1 MGNLVRLSNQ
11 PHDLRIVESVIS
23 YNQNILE
30 NVPIR
35 KQQQRSRSRSF
46 RPLSSPVKM
55 ISNFL
60 SSQQNTP
67 SRHRYGMSL
76 MKTLPAMPPPTPA
89 KNTSKPGVRSGT
101 DEPEERAVAPEFAAE
116 DSRNP
121 FVLLEDTFVAYIIA
135 LRSRSGNVVGRVL
148 RNRAG
153 ADELA
158 VNELY
163 NLLLEDP
170 SKLQAPAEASVDVLF
185 AAFEKFLRRAWK
197 DRMGP
202 LVPANILEGML
213 ASFDM
218 GRPVLFSQQFKKS
231 LEDLSPQNKRAFS
244 TTVHLLS
251 DLLDASGSDGDRGA
265 LIATF
270 AEALVLE
277 GNPHDYIMLLDRLV
291 DDYDN
296 LFDSAFTGSDK
307 DDMMPGTGSLS
318 STRSFNT
325 GSMNSNASSLR
336 KRFGFSTLS
345 RENSKNE
352 PESKV
357 ASIWRTLSKT
367 TKSPGDNNMP
377 KASLVRSRSTDSD
390 NRMLPP
396 SRPASRDRPTTSSSA
411 DEPRSRPG
419 SSHLNTSTLSSIGE
433 NTPSRPPPLPRK
445 KRRSSLSDLTSL
457 RDPTTVSAWYPLQP
471 RKAVDSQENEAKP
484 ITPLKPSSP
493 VKQAQ
498 PANRSSPQPSGLP
511 RRFGS
516 PPMKENS
523 PLRENASRNS
533 TSPSVYHTSSAIS
546 PLKQRSEETSNT
558 GHSPHSPQ
566 VSKSATPAP
575 RAGLSERTWPPNSA
589 TTSPKKSSQTPQ
601 KLRFQSPQKL
611 RKRLSREHNA
621 LTTTEGS
628 LEAELAKIGG
638 EMAIYKLPRSPTKP
652 RSTTTNPTS
661 SQPTLESL
669 SSQLSTLHTTLQA
682 FTTTQTACLASLSSD
697 LENSLLVSD
706 RKARKLD
713 ELYRE
718 ANAENEALYERFNDE
733 LGKILGRVRKGEGVE
748 EMRGRLGEAQ
758 NEVARLRKENA
769 RLKREVGGLRCLM
782 KDGGEQ

>member
-1 MGNLVRLSNQ
+1 MGSLVRLSNQ
-11 PHDLRIVESVIS
+11 PQDLRMVESVVS
-23 YNQNILE
+23 YNQKILE
-30 NVPIR
+30 TVPIR
-35 KQQQRSRSRSF
+35 KQQQRNRSRSF

-67 SRHRYGMSL
+67 SRHRYGVSL
-76 MKTLPAMPPPTPA
+76 MKTLPAMPPPPPA
-89 KNTSKPGVRSGT
+89 KNASKPGVHAGI
-101 DEPEERAVAPEFAAE
+101 DEPKERVVAAESTSE

-121 FVLLEDTFVAYIIA
+121 FVLLEDTFVAYIVA

-170 SKLQAPAEASVDVLF
+170 SRLQAPAEASVDVLF

-202 LVPANILEGML
+202 LVPANILEDML

-270 AEALVLE
+270 TEALVLE
-277 GNPHDYIMLLDRLV
+277 GNPHDYIMLLDRIV

-296 LFDSAFTGSDK
+296 LFESAFTGREK
-307 DDMMPGTGSLS
+307 DDMAPGTGSLS

-336 KRFGFSTLS
+336 KRFGFNTLS

-352 PESKV
+352 QESKV
-357 ASIWRTLSKT
+357 ASIWRTLSKNT
-367 TKSPGDNNMP
+367 RSPGDSNMP

-396 SRPASRDRPTTSSSA
+396 SRPASRDRPTTSGSS

-433 NTPSRPPPLPRK
+433 NTPSKPPPLPRK

-457 RDPTTVSAWYPLQP
+457 RDPMTESTWYPLQP
-471 RKAVDSQENEAKP
+471 RKAVENKENNAKP
-484 ITPLKPSSP
+484 ITPLKTPSP
-493 VKQAQ
+493 VKQAR
-498 PANRSSPQPSGLP
+498 PANRRSPQPSGLP
-511 RRFGS
+511 RRLGS
-516 PPMKENS
+516 PSMKENS
-523 PLRENASRNS
+523 PLREEASRNS
-533 TSPSVYHTSSAIS
+533 TSPSIYHTPGTIS
-546 PLKQRSEETSNT
+546 HLKQRSGETSNT
-558 GHSPHSPQ
+558 SHSPHSPQ
-566 VSKSATPAP
+566 ISKSAIPAP

-589 TTSPKKSSQTPQ
+589 TTSPKKSSQSPQ
-601 KLRFQSPQKL
+601 KLRFQTPQKL

-621 LTTTEGS
+621 LTAAEGS
-628 LEAELAKIGG
+628 LEAELAKIGE
-638 EMAIYKLPRSPTKP
+638 EMAIYRLPRSLTKP
-652 RSTTTNPTS
+652 GTTTTTPT

-669 SSQLSTLHTTLQA
+669 SSQLSTLSTTLQA
-682 FTTTQTACLASLSSD
+682 FTTTQTASLASLSSD
-697 LENSLLVSD
+697 LETSLLVSD

-782 KDGGEQ
+782 KDGVER

>member
-1 MGNLVRLSNQ
+1 
-11 PHDLRIVESVIS
+11 
-23 YNQNILE
+23 
-30 NVPIR
+30 
-35 KQQQRSRSRSF
+35 
-46 RPLSSPVKM
+46 M

-67 SRHRYGMSL
+67 SRHRYGVSL
-76 MKTLPAMPPPTPA
+76 MKTLPAMPPPPPA
-89 KNTSKPGVRSGT
+89 KNASQPGVHPGI
-101 DEPEERAVAPEFAAE
+101 DEPKERVVAAE
-116 DSRNP
+116 STSEDSKNP

-170 SKLQAPAEASVDVLF
+170 SRLQAPAEASVDVLF

-202 LVPANILEGML
+202 LVPANILEDML
-213 ASFDM
+213 ASFDT

-277 GNPHDYIMLLDRLV
+277 GNPHDYIMLLDRIV

-296 LFDSAFTGSDK
+296 LFDSAFTGREK
-307 DDMMPGTGSLS
+307 DDMAPGTGSLS

-325 GSMNSNASSLR
+325 GSINSNASSLR

-357 ASIWRTLSKT
+357 ASIWRTLSKNA
-367 TKSPGDNNMP
+367 KSPGDNNMP
-377 KASLVRSRSTDSD
+377 KVSLVRSRSTDSD

-396 SRPASRDRPTTSSSA
+396 SRPASRDRPTTSGSS

-471 RKAVDSQENEAKP
+471 RKAVDNQDNDAKP
-484 ITPLKPSSP
+484 ITPLKILSP
-493 VKQAQ
+493 VKQARS
-498 PANRSSPQPSGLP
+498 ANRRSPQPSGLP
-511 RRFGS
+511 LRFGS

-533 TSPSVYHTSSAIS
+533 TSPSIYHTPGTIS

-558 GHSPHSPQ
+558 SHSPHSPQ
-566 VSKSATPAP
+566 ISKSAIPAP

-589 TTSPKKSSQTPQ
+589 TTSPKKSSQSPQ

-621 LTTTEGS
+621 LAAAEGS
-628 LEAELAKIGG
+628 LEAELAKIGE

-652 RSTTTNPTS
+652 GSTTTNAT

-669 SSQLSTLHTTLQA
+669 SSQLSTLATTLQS
-682 FTTTQTACLASLSSD
+682 FTATQIASLASLSSD
-697 LENSLLVSD
+697 LETSLLVSD

-733 LGKILGRVRKGEGVE
+733 LGKVLGRVRKGEGVE

-782 KDGGEQ
+782 KDGGER

>member
-1 MGNLVRLSNQ
+1 MGNLLRLSNQ
-11 PHDLRIVESVIS
+11 PQDLRVVESVVS
-23 YNQNILE
+23 YNQTILE
-30 NVPIR
+30 TVTIR

-46 RPLSSPVKM
+46 RPLSPVKM

-67 SRHRYGMSL
+67 SKHRYGVSL
-76 MKTLPAMPPPTPA
+76 MKTLPAMPPPPPA
-89 KNTSKPGVRSGT
+89 KNTSKPGVHSGIH
-101 DEPEERAVAPEFAAE
+101 EPKERVVVPESTSE

-170 SKLQAPAEASVDVLF
+170 SRLQAPAEASVDVLF

-202 LVPANILEGML
+202 LVPANILEDML

-277 GNPHDYIMLLDRLV
+277 GNPHDYIMLLDRIV

-296 LFDSAFTGSDK
+296 LFDFAFTDREK
-307 DDMMPGTGSLS
+307 DDMAPGTGSLS

-345 RENSKNE
+345 RENSKND

-357 ASIWRTLSKT
+357 ASIWRTLSKN

-377 KASLVRSRSTDSD
+377 KVSLVRSRSTDSD

-396 SRPASRDRPTTSSSA
+396 SRPASRDRPTTSGSS

-433 NTPSRPPPLPRK
+433 NTPSRAPPLPRK

-457 RDPTTVSAWYPLQP
+457 RDLTTVSPWYPLQP
-471 RKAVDSQENEAKP
+471 RKAVDNKENNAKP
-484 ITPLKPSSP
+484 ITPLKTPSP

-498 PANRSSPQPSGLP
+498 PANRRSPQPSGLP

-523 PLRENASRNS
+523 PIRENASRNS
-533 TSPSVYHTSSAIS
+533 TSPSIYHTPGAIS

-558 GHSPHSPQ
+558 SPSPHT
-566 VSKSATPAP
+566 KSAIPAP
-575 RAGLSERTWPPNSA
+575 RVGLSERTWPPNSA
-589 TTSPKKSSQTPQ
+589 TISVKKSSQNPQ

-621 LTTTEGS
+621 LSAAEGS
-628 LEAELAKIGG
+628 LEAELAKIG
-638 EMAIYKLPRSPTKP
+638 EETAIYKLPHSPTKP
-652 RSTTTNPTS
+652 RSTTTEPTS
-661 SQPTLESL
+661 SQSTLESL
-669 SSQLSTLHTTLQA
+669 SSQLSTLSTTIQA
-682 FTTTQTACLASLSSD
+682 FTTTQTASLASLSSD
-697 LENSLLVSD
+697 LETSLLVSD

-782 KDGGEQ
+782 KDGGER

>member
-1 MGNLVRLSNQ
+1 
-11 PHDLRIVESVIS
+11 
-23 YNQNILE
+23 
-30 NVPIR
+30 
-35 KQQQRSRSRSF
+35 
-46 RPLSSPVKM
+46 M

-67 SRHRYGMSL
+67 SKHRYGVSL
-76 MKTLPAMPPPTPA
+76 MKTLPAMPPPPPA
-89 KNTSKPGVRSGT
+89 KNTTKPGIHFGVSELKDKAT
-101 DEPEERAVAPEFAAE
+101 VAESTSE

-121 FVLLEDTFVAYIIA
+121 FVLLEDTFVAYIVA

-148 RNRAG
+148 RNRAA

-170 SKLQAPAEASVDVLF
+170 SRLQAPAEASVDVLF

-202 LVPANILEGML
+202 LVPASVLEDML
-213 ASFDM
+213 ASFDT
-218 GRPVLFSQQFKKS
+218 GRPVLFSQEFKKS

-277 GNPHDYIMLLDRLV
+277 GNPHDYIMLLDRIV

-296 LFDSAFTGSDK
+296 LFDSAPTGLEK
-307 DDMMPGTGSLS
+307 DNMTPGTGSLS
-318 STRSFNT
+318 SAKSFNT
-325 GSMNSNASSLR
+325 GSLNSNASSLR

-367 TKSPGDNNMP
+367 TKSPGDNDSQP
-377 KASLVRSRSTDSD
+377 VSLSKASLVRSRSTDSD

-396 SRPASRDRPTTSSSA
+396 SRPASRDRPTTSGS

-419 SSHLNTSTLSSIGE
+419 SSHLNTCTLSSIGE
-433 NTPSRPPPLPRK
+433 NTPSRPPPLLRK

-457 RDPTTVSAWYPLQP
+457 RDPMTVSAWYPLQP
-471 RKAVDSQENEAKP
+471 RTAVDDQKNDAKP
-484 ITPLKPSSP
+484 ITPPQTMSP
-493 VKQAQ
+493 VKQVR
-498 PANRSSPQPSGLP
+498 PANRQSPQPSGLP

-523 PLRENASRNS
+523 PLRGNAPPKSNP
-533 TSPSVYHTSSAIS
+533 PSIDHTSDVIS
-546 PLKQRSEETSNT
+546 SLKQRSEEASNT
-558 GHSPHSPQ
+558 SHSPHNRQ
-566 VSKSATPAP
+566 TAKSAIPAP

-589 TTSPKKSSQTPQ
+589 TTSPKKPSQTPQ
-601 KLRFQSPQKL
+601 KLRTQSPQKL
-611 RKRLSREHNA
+611 RKRLSQEHNA
-621 LTTTEGS
+621 LTASEGS
-628 LEAELAKIGG
+628 LQAELAKIGE

-652 RSTTTNPTS
+652 RSTTTHPTS
-661 SQPTLESL
+661 SLPTLESL
-669 SSQLSTLHTTLQA
+669 SSQLSTLSTTLQA
-682 FTTTQTACLASLSSD
+682 FTTAQTASLASLTSD
-697 LENSLLVSD
+697 LETSLLVSD

-758 NEVARLRKENA
+758 NEVGRLRKENA
-769 RLKREVGGLRCLM
+769 RLRREVGGLKCLM
-782 KDGGEQ
+782 KDGG

>member
-1 MGNLVRLSNQ
+1 MGNLLRLSNQ
-11 PHDLRIVESVIS
+11 RQDPRLVESVVS
-23 YNQNILE
+23 YNQMILE
-30 NVPIR
+30 TVPIR
-35 KQQQRSRSRSF
+35 KQQQRNRSRSF

-67 SRHRYGMSL
+67 SRHRYGVSL
-76 MKTLPAMPPPTPA
+76 MKTLPAMPPPPPA
-89 KNTSKPGVRSGT
+89 KNASQPGVHPGI
-101 DEPEERAVAPEFAAE
+101 DEPKERVVAAE
-116 DSRNP
+116 STSEDSKNP

-170 SKLQAPAEASVDVLF
+170 SRLQAPAEASVDVLF

-202 LVPANILEGML
+202 LVPANILEDML

-277 GNPHDYIMLLDRLV
+277 GNPHDYIMLLDRIV

-296 LFDSAFTGSDK
+296 LFDSAFTGREK
-307 DDMMPGTGSLS
+307 DDMAPGTGSLS

-325 GSMNSNASSLR
+325 GSINSNASSLR

-357 ASIWRTLSKT
+357 ASIWRTLSKNA
-367 TKSPGDNNMP
+367 KSPGNNNMP
-377 KASLVRSRSTDSD
+377 KVSLVRSRSTDSD

-396 SRPASRDRPTTSSSA
+396 SRPASRDRPTTSGSS
-411 DEPRSRPG
+411 DEPRSCPG

-471 RKAVDSQENEAKP
+471 RKAVDNQDNDAKP
-484 ITPLKPSSP
+484 ITPLKILSP
-493 VKQAQ
+493 VKQARS
-498 PANRSSPQPSGLP
+498 ANRRSPQPSGLP
-511 RRFGS
+511 LRFGS

-533 TSPSVYHTSSAIS
+533 TSPSIYHTPGTIS

-558 GHSPHSPQ
+558 SHSPHSPQ
-566 VSKSATPAP
+566 ISKSAIPAP

-589 TTSPKKSSQTPQ
+589 TTSPKKSSQSPQ

-621 LTTTEGS
+621 LAAAEGS
-628 LEAELAKIGG
+628 LEAELAKIGE

-652 RSTTTNPTS
+652 GSTTTNAT

-669 SSQLSTLHTTLQA
+669 SSQLSTLATTLQS
-682 FTTTQTACLASLSSD
+682 FTATQIASLASLSSD
-697 LENSLLVSD
+697 LETSLLVSD

-733 LGKILGRVRKGEGVE
+733 LGKVLGRVRKGEGVE

-769 RLKREVGGLRCLM
+769 RLKREVGGLRCLI
-782 KDGGEQ
+782 KDVGER

>member
-1 MGNLVRLSNQ
+1 M
-11 PHDLRIVESVIS
+11 VESVVF
-23 YNQNILE
+23 YNQKILE
-30 NVPIR
+30 TVPLR
-35 KQQQRSRSRSF
+35 KQQQRNRSRSF

-67 SRHRYGMSL
+67 SRHRYGVSL

-89 KNTSKPGVRSGT
+89 KNASKPGVQTGV
-101 DEPEERAVAPEFAAE
+101 DEPKERMVAAE
-116 DSRNP
+116 SASDDSRNP
-121 FVLLEDTFVAYIIA
+121 FVLLEDTFVAYIVA

-170 SKLQAPAEASVDVLF
+170 SRLQAPAEASVDVLF

-202 LVPANILEGML
+202 LVPANILEDML

-231 LEDLSPQNKRAFS
+231 LEELSPQNKRAFS

-277 GNPHDYIMLLDRLV
+277 GNPHDYIMLLDRIV

-296 LFDSAFTGSDK
+296 LFDSAFTSCEK
-307 DDMMPGTGSLS
+307 DDMAPGTGSLS

-336 KRFGFSTLS
+336 KRFGFNSLS
-345 RENSKNE
+345 RENSRNE

-357 ASIWRTLSKT
+357 ASIWRTLSKNT
-367 TKSPGDNNMP
+367 RSPGDSNMP

-396 SRPASRDRPTTSSSA
+396 SRPASRDRPTTSGSS

-433 NTPSRPPPLPRK
+433 NTLSKPQTLPRK

-457 RDPTTVSAWYPLQP
+457 RDPMTESAWCPLQP
-471 RKAVDSQENEAKP
+471 RKAVDNQENNAKP
-484 ITPLKPSSP
+484 LTPLKTPSP
-493 VKQAQ
+493 VKQAR
-498 PANRSSPQPSGLP
+498 PANKRSPQPSGLP

-516 PPMKENS
+516 PSMKENS
-523 PLRENASRNS
+523 PLRENASRAS
-533 TSPSVYHTSSAIS
+533 TSPSIFHTPGAIS
-546 PLKQRSEETSNT
+546 PFKQRSEETSKT
-558 GHSPHSPQ
+558 SHSSHSPQ
-566 VSKSATPAP
+566 NSKSAIPAP
-575 RAGLSERTWPPNSA
+575 RAGLSERTWPPNST
-589 TTSPKKSSQTPQ
+589 TTSPKKSPQSPQ

-621 LTTTEGS
+621 LTAAEGS
-628 LEAELAKIGG
+628 LEAELAKIGE
-638 EMAIYKLPRSPTKP
+638 EMATYKLPRSPTKSG
-652 RSTTTNPTS
+652 STTTNPTS
-661 SQPTLESL
+661 QPTLESI
-669 SSQLSTLHTTLQA
+669 SSQLSTLSTTLQA
-682 FTTTQTACLASLSSD
+682 FTTTQTASLASLSSD
-697 LENSLLVSD
+697 LETSLLVSD

-769 RLKREVGGLRCLM
+769 KLKREVGGLRCLM